1 MSQQINLYNPIFLKQ
16 EKYFS
21 TKAIAQA
28 LVLVVIGLM
37 AFYAFALVQ
46 TRSAEGLLAQTRA
59 QVAKQRERFVAAA
72 PKLTPAT
79 RSKVLEAELARAE
92 SEVKT
97 RRGTLDA
104 LSTGE
109 LGNTTG
115 FSEFLAA
122 LARQSTAGVW
132 LTGIV
137 IGESGRELRI
147 DGRALRAELVP
158 AYLKALNE
166 EPVMRGR
173 DVTEMKVAAK
183 EAPPLVAKAP
193 VPAGPA
199 RYVEFG
205 LVAGIRGAPA
215 TPTTKAEAR

>member
-21 TKAIAQA
+21 TKAIGQAFA
-28 LVLVVIGLM
+28 LVVAGLA

-59 QVAKQRERFVAAA
+59 QVTQQRDRFVAVA
-72 PKLTPAT
+72 PKFTPAA
-79 RSKVLEAELARAE
+79 RSKVLEAELVRVE
-92 SEVKT
+92 KEVKT
-97 RRGTLDA
+97 RRDTLNA

-122 LARQSTAGVW
+122 LARQTVQGVW

-137 IGESGRELRI
+137 IGESGKDLRI
-147 DGRALRAELVP
+147 DGRALRPELVP

-173 DVTEMKVAAK
+173 EVTEMKVTAMDAPKSDAK
-183 EAPPLVAKAP
+183 SARP
-193 VPAGPA
+193 VGPE

-205 LVAGIRGAPA
+205 LTAG
-215 TPTTKAEAR
+215 ARR